1 MTTSPMFMDVSG
13 AEPREQDPWE
23 SVVIPKETIEA
34 EIERLASI
42 PRPANGRRASLIRHP
57 KSTAPGFGLAPGID
71 VTISVLKPGES
82 VDPIR
87 RNSTQLDMCLR
98 GEGAVSVAGR
108 EFGIGWRDVWNTPS
122 MQVQSARNT
131 GRDLFVRLTYSNA
144 PLLEKLEVHYV
155 EENPPVKAIE
165 DRAGAIKR
173 QSSARRAREMAENI
187 ALGEDGARL
196 LGYEYLID
204 IDVIESK
211 ALIWRWL
218 EVQKH
223 LPQIKAIGRGYS
235 GRRLYVLY
243 NPATE
248 RRNGTTHSFFA
259 TISSRPLEVV
269 DAPHRHSSAAI
280 NYYLL
285 GHGWSKVNGRHLE
298 WKAGDLML
306 SAPGWAIH
314 GHASKEE
321 SISSMTVQ
329 DHPLHIAMESL
340 IWQETL
346 EGPVLALGS
355 EAGFES
361 NRAQLEGA

>member
-1 MTTSPMFMDVSG
+1 MMANPMFMDVSG
-13 AEPREQDPWE
+13 ARPREQHQWE
-23 SVVIPKETIEA
+23 SIVIPKESIEA
-34 EIERLASI
+34 EIERLAAI

-57 KSTAPGFGLAPGID
+57 SATAPGYGLAPGID
-71 VTISVLKPGES
+71 VTINVLKPGES
-82 VDPIR
+82 TEPVR
-87 RNSTQLDMCLR
+87 RNSTQFDMCIR
-98 GEGAVSVAGR
+98 GEGVVSVAGR
-108 EFGIGWRDVWNTPS
+108 EFSTGWRDTWNTPS
-122 MQVQSARNT
+122 MQVHTARND
-131 GRDLFVRLTYSNA
+131 GRDLYVRLTYSNA

-155 EENPPVKAIE
+155 EENPPGRAIE
-165 DRAGAIKR
+165 DRAGAMQR

-187 ALGEDGARL
+187 PLGTDGARL

-211 ALIWRWL
+211 SLLWRW
-218 EVQKH
+218 EDVQKH

-259 TISSRPLEVV
+259 TISSRPPEVV

-285 GHGWSKVNGRHLE
+285 GHGWSKVNGKELT

-314 GHASKEE
+314 GHASKKEA
-321 SISSMTVQ
+321 ISSLTIQ

-361 NRAQLEGA
+361 NRLALAGS